1 MPLNTHRDA
10 IKHERRCLLSISQMA
25 NFLFFLGFLLVILYL
40 CTQIDTSMKI
50 TKIKTNMGRFVRPIT
65 KDLDTIVERMRSP
78 KTKEVADR
86 IAAIALR
93 SRIAIEKGSPRFHLG
108 DADKLPYLVFST
120 TFGRDGLSK
129 PNSFTGLL
137 MLNIPCPQ
145 GARQVNELRRRVSQ
159 IPYTMLAFAGVSG
172 VTLKVVVNCGD
183 YKSPTTNKSGKS
195 VKSVK
200 SVVSIKSF
208 ESEDYLAF
216 LKDAHESA
224 ARLYTS
230 LAMCNLIV
238 GEQTLTRGCRLSY
251 DPQLYYNPEAQV
263 MPVVRDAKDP
273 LAAYEGTKA
282 DDEGTVV
289 WFPGYE
295 ERQRI
300 ELEFQTC
307 LSKAIDDS
315 DGVAERCLQLLADYC
330 NKACLQEEGCVER
343 AAWNARF
350 KPLGIDVIRKT
361 FRNAYKTPYEGRP
374 LSQMNEKERIMR
386 CIEEFLGRRY
396 QLRYNVVKQVTEF
409 RPNDLRFK
417 QWRPLTDRD
426 LRSIVVEEMKEGGE
440 SWMSDVRTYVE
451 SAHVSDYNP
460 IHEFL
465 AGCGTWDG
473 KANYIED
480 FARRLPTDYDRWP
493 QYFHRWLL
501 AMVAQALDINR
512 DYGNSMVPLLI
523 GEQGFFKTQFC
534 NHILPPSMREYY
546 MKDIKME
553 NAEQV
558 ERVLG
563 RMWLVNIDEYDSK
576 TPREQAKIKRL
587 LTEKEVQV
595 RKMRSDQY
603 TMTPRLCS
611 FIATTNDPSPL
622 PSGDG
627 TRRYLCIEVTGK
639 VDMSGQIPYKQ
650 IFVQAVT
657 ELRDPDCIYWF
668 TSDDEQEI
676 QRHNGHY
683 QDESTPEMV
692 LAQLFEPT
700 EQHKSEFFWT
710 TTAIQKEL
718 SKHLR
723 SKDIP
728 ALKNLSTAIKK
739 LHWRKV
745 KNHGIIGYY
754 LMQR

>member
-25 NFLFFLGFLLVILYL
+25 NILFFLGFMLVILYL

-50 TKIKTNMGRFVRPIT
+50 TKIKTNMGRFASPVT
-65 KDLDTIVERMRSP
+65 TELNMIVERMRSP
-78 KTKEVADR
+78 KTKEAADH

-120 TFGRDGLSK
+120 TFGRDGLNK

-183 YKSPTTNKSGKS
+183 YKSPGSDVGDYKSPTTKTAKGC
-195 VKSVK
+195 V
-200 SVVSIKSF
+200 
-208 ESEDYLAF
+208 EEYLAF

-230 LAMCNLIV
+230 LAMCNLLV
-238 GEQTLTRGCRLSY
+238 SEQTLTRGCRMSY

-282 DDEGTVV
+282 DDDGTVV
-289 WFPGYE
+289 CFPGYE
-295 ERQRI
+295 ERKRI
-300 ELEFQTC
+300 ELEYQTC
-307 LSKAIDDS
+307 LSKAIDDCP
-315 DGVAERCLQLLADYC
+315 ENMEECLQTLADYC
-330 NKACLQEEGCVER
+330 AKACLQEEGCVER
-343 AAWNARF
+343 ASWNARF

-361 FRNAYKTPYEGRP
+361 FRNAYKTPYDGRP
-374 LSQMNEKERIMR
+374 ISQMNEKERIMR
-386 CIEEFLGRRY
+386 SIEDFLSRRY
-396 QLRYNVVKQVTEF
+396 QLRYNVIKQITEF

-417 QWRPLTDRD
+417 RWKPLTDRD
-426 LRSIVVEEMKEGGE
+426 LRSLVVEEMKEGGE
-440 SWMSDVRTYVE
+440 SWMSDIRTYVE
-451 SAHVSDYNP
+451 SSHVQDYNP

-465 AGCGTWDG
+465 AGCGSWDG

-480 FARRLPTDYDRWP
+480 FARRLPTNYDRWP
-493 QYFHRWLL
+493 QYFHRWFL
-501 AMVAQALDINR
+501 AMVAQALDLNK

-523 GEQGFFKTQFC
+523 GEQGFLKTQFC

-546 MKDIKME
+546 TKDIKMD

-576 TPREQAKIKRL
+576 TQREQAKIKRL

-611 FIATTNDPSPL
+611 FIATTNDPTPL

-639 VDMSGQIPYKQ
+639 VAMSGQIPYKQ
-650 IFVQAVT
+650 MFAQAVS
-657 ELRDPDCIYWF
+657 ELRDKDCVYWF

-683 QDESTPEMV
+683 QQESAPEMV

-700 EQHKSEFFWT
+700 EQHKSEYFWT

-728 ALKNLSTAIKK
+728 ALKNLSLAIKK
-739 LHWRKV
+739 LRWRKV

-754 LMQR
+754 LMLR

>member
-1 MPLNTHRDA
+1 
-10 IKHERRCLLSISQMA
+10 
-25 NFLFFLGFLLVILYL
+25 
-40 CTQIDTSMKI
+40 MKI
-50 TKIKTNMGRFVRPIT
+50 TKIKTRMGQFGAPVT
-65 KDLDTIVERMRSP
+65 TDLDAIVERMRSP
-78 KTKEVADR
+78 KTKEMADR
-86 IAAIALR
+86 IADIALR

-108 DADKLPYLVFST
+108 DTDKLPYIIFSA
-120 TFGRDGLSK
+120 TFGRQNMDKLATT
-129 PNSFTGLL
+129 TGLL

-145 GARQVNELRRRVSQ
+145 GVMQVNELKRRVSQ
-159 IPYTMLAFAGVSG
+159 IPYTLLAFAGVSG
-172 VTLKVVVNCGD
+172 VTLKVVVRCD
-183 YKSPTTNKSGKS
+183 YQGKT
-195 VKSVK
+195 
-200 SVVSIKSF
+200 
-208 ESEDYLAF
+208 EADAYLAF

-230 LAMCNLIV
+230 LAMCDLLV
-238 GEQTLTRGCRLSY
+238 GEQSLTRGCRLSY

-263 MPVVRDAKDP
+263 MPVVRAAKDP
-273 LAAYEGTKA
+273 LAPYEGTKA

-289 WFPGYE
+289 WFPDYE

-307 LSKAIDDS
+307 LSKAIDES
-315 DGVAERCLQLLADYC
+315 GGVAEKCLQLLADYC

-350 KPLGIDVIRKT
+350 RSLGIDVIRKT

-386 CIEEFLGRRY
+386 CIEDFLSRRY

-409 RPNDLRFK
+409 RANDLRFK
-417 QWRPLTDRD
+417 QWSPLTDRD

-440 SWMSDVRTYVE
+440 SWMSDIRTYVE
-451 SAHVSDYNP
+451 SAHVSNYNP

-480 FARRLPTDYDRWP
+480 FARRLPTNYDHWP

-523 GEQGFFKTQFC
+523 GEQGYLKTQFC

-576 TPREQAKIKRL
+576 TQREQAKIKRL

-611 FIATTNDPSPL
+611 FIATTNDPTPL

-639 VDMSGQIPYKQ
+639 VDMTGPIPYKQ
-650 IFVQAVT
+650 IFAQAVA

-668 TSDDEQEI
+668 TDEDERDIQAHNSLYQQE
-676 QRHNGHY
+676 
-683 QDESTPEMV
+683 SAPEMV
-692 LAQLFEPT
+692 LSQLFEPT
-700 EQHKSEFFWT
+700 TQRKRETFWT
-710 TTAIQKEL
+710 TTDIQNEL
-718 SKHLR
+718 AKHLK
-723 SKDIP
+723 SQDIP
-728 ALKNLSTAIKK
+728 TLKNLSAAIKK
-739 LHWRKV
+739 LRWPKIKTNGLV
-745 KNHGIIGYY
+745 GYY
-754 LMQR
+754 LVLR